1 MHSNCHVIGHADLLN
16 DEVRKVGKN
25 GHRLEVNQENVS
37 LEEFVLFLQYIT
49 FRISEEAEDPKYASQ
64 RILSRCKR
72 SAWEAKLL
80 ESVNHVMGFTDQIPG
95 NMQGSHLPHDIE
107 PLIW

>member
-37 LEEFVLFLQYIT
+37 LEEFVLFL
-49 FRISEEAEDPKYASQ
+49 
-64 RILSRCKR
+64 
-72 SAWEAKLL
+72 
-80 ESVNHVMGFTDQIPG
+80 
-95 NMQGSHLPHDIE
+95 
-107 PLIW
+107 